1 MYEGFYEKSSGYAM
15 AAGMLLSA
23 MSLLMQMTIRYRRM
37 RGAKGTTQEQ
47 EHSGYSKGG
56 RRHERKASIRVENDK
71 KAVTPNEKTNAA
83 APNTAAATSAGMLLC
98 TFTVSGAGIAVLYK

>member
-15 AAGMLLSA
+15 AAGMLLNT
-23 MSLLMQMTIRYRRM
+23 MSLLHANDNSVQADE
-37 RGAKGTTQEQ
+37 GAKGTTQEQ

-56 RRHERKASIRVENDK
+56 LRHECKASIRVENDK
-71 KAVTPNEKTNAA
+71 RAVTPNEKTNAA